1 MWEQKNTVL
10 IYRSSDFGFKP
21 SVAGC
26 GLTNTILKNG
36 SKSWEMWSPQILDK
50 FQTIHESGG
59 SIVFISNQ
67 YEVNVNTI
75 KAKFKDFMKSFVVRE
90 ITDENPVL
98 ESKVS
103 ISGDENSPIL
113 KSLPVMALFA
123 MKKNC
128 FKKPFTNMWKVL
140 GFIYYAEQHAMP
152 NEKTSIIIGGQN
164 GGFYMKKKKTDD
176 KKYWVKDFTSRL
188 DTDRAFAD
196 NIGVKFIWSN
206 SFFTG
211 KSETKWQWNP
221 YIMSVENRIKS
232 IKASKKIIEPDFMLS
247 LEELPKSDK
256 YLIIIMGRPSSG
268 KTTLSKR
275 IIEQIQLKHYENYK
289 INVVNDFKK
298 KFTKKFQTEIKNM
311 IFENTT
317 IIICNYSD
325 YKNRNKYIKLARI
338 YEVPS
343 MIVHMT
349 TEMKVCKVL
358 NHTKIQTSRIFELEL
373 HDDKA
378 YQTWDKYYEE
388 PEYAEDDITVVSYP
402 LVLRYR
408 PEVKFRFNLR

>member
-10 IYRSSDFGFKP
+10 IYRSPDFGFKP

-36 SKSWEMWSPQILDK
+36 SKDWEMWSPEILEK

-67 YEVNVNTI
+67 YGVNVNTI

-90 ITDENPVL
+90 KELEENTVL
-98 ESKVS
+98 EDTENEKKTVPKS
-103 ISGDENSPIL
+103 I
-113 KSLPVMALFA
+113 PVMALFA

-140 GFIYYAEQHAMP
+140 GFIYYAEKHPMP

-164 GGFYMKKKKTDD
+164 GGFYMRKRKSGD
-176 KKYWVKDFTSRL
+176 KKYWVKEFTSRL

-206 SFFTG
+206 SFFTE
-211 KSETKWQWNP
+211 KSEPKWQWNP
-221 YIMSVENRIKS
+221 YIMSVENRMKYIKE
-232 IKASKKIIEPDFMLS
+232 SKKIIEPDFMLS
-247 LEELPKSDK
+247 LEELPKADK
-256 YLIIIMGRPSSG
+256 YLFIIMGRPSSG

-275 IIEQIQLKHYENYK
+275 IIEQLQLKHSENYK
-289 INVVNDFKK
+289 INVVNDFEK

-317 IIICNYSD
+317 IIIANNSD

-338 YEVPS
+338 YEVPT
-343 MIVHMT
+343 MILHMT

-378 YQTWDKYYEE
+378 YQTWDKHYEE
-388 PEYAEDDITVVSYP
+388 PEYAEDDIVVVSYP

-408 PEVKFRFNLR
+408 PEIKFKFNLR